1 MQCDNKAI
9 LDYMTA
15 TDFKKELKEI
25 KENLKGLTLQLVTKN
40 GYRPYFNLKDFGNAI
55 LNEESKG
62 NDFRINQIWTIGGTR
77 SVKSIKNL
85 AELIKT
91 ETVTAIQFESF
102 YNYKTTEGFIKSFGA
117 LD

>member
-1 MQCDNKAI
+1 
-9 LDYMTA
+9 MTA
-15 TDFKKELKEI
+15 TEFKLGLREI

-40 GYRPYFNLKDFGNAI
+40 GYRPYFNLKEFGNAV
-55 LNEESKG
+55 LSEESKG
-62 NDFRINQIWTIGGTR
+62 NDFRINQVWTNGGTV

-85 AELIKT
+85 AELIKN

-102 YNYKTTEGFIKSFGA
+102 YNIKTTGEFIRSFGA

>member
-1 MQCDNKAI
+1 
-9 LDYMTA
+9 MTA
-15 TDFKKELKEI
+15 TDFKLELREI

-40 GYRPYFNLKDFGNAI
+40 GYRPYFNLKDFGNAV
-55 LNEESKG
+55 LSEESKG
-62 NDFRINQIWTIGGTR
+62 NDFRINQVWTNNGTL

-102 YNYKTTEGFIKSFGA
+102 YNIKTTEGFMRSFGA

>member
-1 MQCDNKAI
+1 MN
-9 LDYMTA
+9 A
-15 TDFKKELKEI
+15 TDFKLELNEI

-62 NDFRINQIWTIGGTR
+62 NDFRINQVWTSCGNK
-77 SVKSIKNL
+77 SAKSIKNL
-85 AELIKT
+85 SELLNT
-91 ETVTAIQFESF
+91 NTVTGIQFESF
-102 YNYKTTEGFIKSFGA
+102 WNPKTSEEYIKSFGA

>member
-1 MQCDNKAI
+1 MKA
-9 LDYMTA
+9 TE
-15 TDFKKELKEI
+15 FKSEIKEI

-40 GYRPYFNLKDFGNAI
+40 GYRPYFNLKEFGNAI
-55 LNEESKG
+55 LEEENKG
-62 NDFRINQIWTIGGTR
+62 NDFRINQVWTKAGIVGA
-77 SVKSIKNL
+77 KSIKAL

-102 YNYKTTEGFIKSFGA
+102 FNYSTTEKYIRSFGA